1 MRRSPS
7 ALLSLSNFSTLT
19 LCILILSTLS
29 FAAAPDRITG
39 PIVSGQLVKLSAGV
53 PMRAKPQY
61 DQGPVD
67 PSLKLNYITL
77 QTVPSASQ
85 QKAIDRLL
93 AQQQDPSSPLYHKW
107 LTPEQYAD
115 RFALSPN
122 DIQKLTAWL
131 QSQGFTI
138 VKVARSRNL
147 IAFSGTA
154 AQAENA
160 FRTEIHNFAVGG
172 EKHFSNTTPPSI
184 PAALAGVV
192 AAVGGLND
200 FRPKPYFQHRKPDY
214 SFPIGN
220 NEYVPL
226 LAPGDIA
233 TIYDINPLYT
243 ASPAID
249 GTGQKLVVVGQTDVY
264 LADLNDFRSGFFP
277 TLPLLSCTTNSSDI
291 ITACD
296 DPHFKYVL
304 NSTADPG
311 VNPKGD
317 DLPESDLDLEWSG
330 AIAYNAQIIFV
341 NSGGTSDGVWDAW
354 HTAITDNLAPVITM
368 SYGICE
374 LGEALNG
381 AFSADTGYLQQ
392 ASSQGITFMNSSGD
406 SGAAGCDDNP
416 PGTTSTFTPLPP
428 YEPADGGLAVNYP
441 ASSPEVTG
449 VGGTMIPLSEL
460 TDPGTYWTTSNGP
473 TGGSAV
479 CPNPEG
485 PCIPENG
492 WNDDQEF
499 GDYCAA
505 NPSDTANCDP
515 KVYSGQVP
523 ITGPQ
528 TFQEDWWI
536 LSSTGG
542 PSNCYTTNVSGVCT
556 GGFPQPAWQQN
567 LSILGQ
573 TTKVLVTPGVSAV
586 RFTPDVSLLASA
598 DFPGYII
605 CTAQSELGGSS
616 TASSCDS
623 GISNSISEWDSL
635 YGGTSFASPI
645 FAGIVTL
652 LNQYVVQSG
661 FQKAPGLSNANP
673 TLYQIATYNPSAF
686 HQVTAGDN
694 YAPGSNTVYYCA
706 PDTPAGFPTA
716 LQCPAGGTMGYLAAA
731 ADSATGYNLVTGL
744 GSVDANNLATAW
756 GEALTA
762 TTTSLSPSAASII
775 EGASETLTITVTPP
789 SASGIVT
796 LYDNGSTTALG
807 TATITGGAGTFT
819 TTALTVGSNS
829 ITGTY
834 VGTDATSTSSA
845 VIVTVTA
852 PTFTFVSTTG
862 TATSHTVLAGQTS
875 QAYSFTA
882 TPTSASTFAAAVT
895 FSCSFSPADP
905 TLTNSSCAF
914 TPSSIP
920 GGGTTGTTP
929 VSMTITSAGPNH
941 GTGSELRHRTDNRSP
956 NRSPWLPLTL
966 PIAGVVVLGLMRG
979 KVSKKVSK
987 GSAIALLFFS
997 LALLGFMI
1005 ACGGGSSTPPPV
1017 TVTVSPNTVQLYA
1030 NETGNAWPA
1039 SATQQQ
1045 FSATVNNS
1053 SSQSVTWAVT
1063 GTSANGAITS
1073 AGLYSAPATVP
1084 SPATVTVTATSA
1096 AATTPGSGTVDILT
1110 PTGNGALPAPYI
1122 VTVTATEGGAPATNP
1137 SPTVTLTVQ

>member
-1 MRRSPS
+1 
-7 ALLSLSNFSTLT
+7 
-19 LCILILSTLS
+19 
-29 FAAAPDRITG
+29 
-39 PIVSGQLVKLSAGV
+39 
-53 PMRAKPQY
+53 
-61 DQGPVD
+61 
-67 PSLKLNYITL
+67 
-77 QTVPSASQ
+77 
-85 QKAIDRLL
+85 
-93 AQQQDPSSPLYHKW
+93 
-107 LTPEQYAD
+107 
-115 RFALSPN
+115 
-122 DIQKLTAWL
+122 
-131 QSQGFTI
+131 
-138 VKVARSRNL
+138 
-147 IAFSGTA
+147 
-154 AQAENA
+154 
-160 FRTEIHNFAVGG
+160 
-172 EKHFSNTTPPSI
+172 
-184 PAALAGVV
+184 
-192 AAVGGLND
+192 
-200 FRPKPYFQHRKPDY
+200 
-214 SFPIGN
+214 
-220 NEYVPL
+220 
-226 LAPGDIA
+226 
-233 TIYDINPLYT
+233 
-243 ASPAID
+243 
-249 GTGQKLVVVGQTDVY
+249 
-264 LADLNDFRSGFFP
+264 
-277 TLPLLSCTTNSSDI
+277 
-291 ITACD
+291 
-296 DPHFKYVL
+296 
-304 NSTADPG
+304 
-311 VNPKGD
+311 
-317 DLPESDLDLEWSG
+317 
-330 AIAYNAQIIFV
+330 
-341 NSGGTSDGVWDAW
+341 
-354 HTAITDNLAPVITM
+354 
-368 SYGICE
+368 
-374 LGEALNG
+374 
-381 AFSADTGYLQQ
+381 
-392 ASSQGITFMNSSGD
+392 
-406 SGAAGCDDNP
+406 
-416 PGTTSTFTPLPP
+416 
-428 YEPADGGLAVNYP
+428 
-441 ASSPEVTG
+441 
-449 VGGTMIPLSEL
+449 MIPLSEL
-460 TDPGTYWTTSNGP
+460 IDPGTYWTASNGP

-505 NPSDTANCDP
+505 NPSDTADCDP
-515 KVYSGQVP
+515 TVYKGQVP
-523 ITGPQ
+523 ITGPK

-556 GGFPQPAWQQN
+556 GGFPQPTWQQN
-567 LSILGQ
+567 LSIPGQ

-623 GISNSISEWDSL
+623 GITNSITTYHSI

-652 LNQYVVQSG
+652 LNQYVVQNG
-661 FQKAPGLSNANP
+661 FQEAPGLSNANP

-706 PDTPAGFPTA
+706 PGTPDIVGWPTA
-716 LQCPAGGTMGYLAAA
+716 MQCPSSGANAGTMGYLAAD
-731 ADSATGYNLVTGL
+731 ADTTTGYNLVTGL
-744 GSVDANNLATAW
+744 GSVDANNLAKAF

-762 TTTSLSPSAASII
+762 TATSLSPSAASIT

-796 LYDNGSTTALG
+796 LYDNGSKTALG

-845 VIVTVTA
+845 VTVTVTA
-852 PTFTFVSTTG
+852 PTFTWTTSS
-862 TATSHTVLAGQTS
+862 TSHTVLAGQTT

-941 GTGSELRHRTDNRSP
+941 GTGSELRNRTDNRSP
-956 NRSPWLPLTL
+956 KRSPWLPLTL

-1005 ACGGGSSTPPPV
+1005 ACGGGSSTSTPV
-1017 TVTVSPNTVQLYA
+1017 TVTVSPSTVQLYA

-1053 SSQSVTWAVT
+1053 TSQSVTWAVT
-1063 GTSANGAITS
+1063 GTSANGTIGTTT
-1073 AGLYSAPATVP
+1073 GLYTAPATVP

-1096 AATTPGSGTVDILT
+1096 AATTPGSGAVDILT
-1110 PTGNGALPAPYI
+1110 PTGNGALPAPYT